1 MTQTNQLLLI
11 DLSGIAHQLW
21 HVSGSEPDPNFV
33 SVQTVARVRAL
44 ASNHPYAAVCCD
56 NGKSFRKDID
66 PTYKANR
73 DTENRAPLFH
83 QMTLACETLKRDG
96 FPVWS
101 VKGFEAD
108 DLIATATTEALKIDG
123 ATVLIASAD
132 KDLLQLVNDRVQQ
145 KKTSNDATLMD
156 VDAVRDKFKVLP
168 TQMRD
173 YLCLVGDKSDNIVGA
188 AGIGGVRAAALLSA
202 YGSLDAVYDAF
213 DKGATTDITPAQ
225 RTSLQELRARIDTVR
240 QLVTLRTD
248 APIPFHEIAVER
260 TAPPM
265 EQTPMEGFIEET
277 PADVK
282 AAEQRKAEREMSAD
296 EATAALGAVATK
308 VAERIQPRATDIAQ
322 PPTPGSL
329 APVEFS
335 QQLEPRSM
343 TEAVQLAQRIYDSK
357 LNLGQ
362 YGAPQAVLAV
372 VLAGRELGLP
382 AMASLRAFHII
393 EGKPSL
399 SAGIIQS
406 LVLKSGKAR
415 TFRCTERT
423 ALRATFLTQ
432 RGDDP
437 EMSLTY
443 TIEEG
448 RAAFV
453 GDDAKWNKSGWGRNP
468 ADMLVARAS
477 SKLAR
482 LVYPDVVSGLYAPEE
497 MD

>member
-260 TAPPM
+260 AAPPM
-265 EQTPMEGFIEET
+265 EQTPVMEGFIEET
-277 PADVK
+277 QADVA
-282 AAEQRKAEREMSAD
+282 AAEKAKADFDAKIAAHRVPAQAPQAGEVVAHQHPANVTPSA
-296 EATAALGAVATK
+296 
-308 VAERIQPRATDIAQ
+308 P
-322 PPTPGSL
+322 S

>member
-1 MTQTNQLLLI
+1 
-11 DLSGIAHQLW
+11 
-21 HVSGSEPDPNFV
+21 
-33 SVQTVARVRAL
+33 
-44 ASNHPYAAVCCD
+44 
-56 NGKSFRKDID
+56 
-66 PTYKANR
+66 
-73 DTENRAPLFH
+73 
-83 QMTLACETLKRDG
+83 
-96 FPVWS
+96 
-101 VKGFEAD
+101 
-108 DLIATATTEALKIDG
+108 
-123 ATVLIASAD
+123 
-132 KDLLQLVNDRVQQ
+132 
-145 KKTSNDATLMD
+145 
-156 VDAVRDKFKVLP
+156 
-168 TQMRD
+168 
-173 YLCLVGDKSDNIVGA
+173 
-188 AGIGGVRAAALLSA
+188 
-202 YGSLDAVYDAF
+202 
-213 DKGATTDITPAQ
+213 
-225 RTSLQELRARIDTVR
+225 
-240 QLVTLRTD
+240 
-248 APIPFHEIAVER
+248 
-260 TAPPM
+260 
-265 EQTPMEGFIEET
+265 MEGFIEET

-322 PPTPGSL
+322 PLAPAPL

-343 TEAVQLAQRIYDSK
+343 NEAVQLAQRIYDSK

-497 MD
+497 ME